1 MVTSVN
7 IRKLAQPF
15 EGRSVETGRFEAID
29 TSLLYEELRRQ
40 YKGQR
45 KHVEVDFRQLVNWL
59 RIGDQLTHHIHP
71 YPAKLLPHIAHFFIR
86 ASVLHRGKKSVLDP
100 FCGSG
105 TVALE
110 ASLAGCQ
117 PYVADANP
125 FALLLTK
132 VKTTPYDTEALRN
145 SGRALISRASR
156 YKTAQQISIVNDH
169 LWYLPEQKQALEI
182 LLRAVNGVEDADER
196 DFFKICFT
204 SVARKVS
211 FADPAVSVP
220 VRLRTKDRLTEA
232 ANEKVRA
239 RLKWI
244 EDVSP
249 LAEFQKTIEANIRR
263 VEEANSSYPERVQA
277 IPVGVDARNLIQ
289 PGFKVKSMVENSL
302 PLIVTSPPYGSA
314 QKYIRASSLSL
325 NWLSFASPDQLSAY
339 EGKSIG
345 REHISKFHEPDTDE
359 SVLPRRYE
367 QLIRKVSAANELR
380 GRITRRYLCEM
391 NKVVSEVAR
400 VCSPGGR
407 AVFVIGN
414 NQVCGEALRN
424 DEYLIDCFKRNGMN
438 LELGLLDHIK
448 SRGLMTKRNRTASVI
463 SREAVLI
470 FKKGE

>member
-1 MVTSVN
+1 MVTSAN
-7 IRKLAQPF
+7 ISKLAPLL
-15 EGRSVETGRFEAID
+15 ENVAGETGRFEAVD

-40 YKGQR
+40 YQGR
-45 KHVEVDFRQLVNWL
+45 SEHVEVDFRQLVNWL

-86 ASVLHRGKKSVLDP
+86 ASTLHRGKKSVLDP

-132 VKTTPYDTEALRN
+132 VKTTPYDTEALRAT
-145 SGRALISRASR
+145 GRALISKASR

-169 LWYLPEQKQALEI
+169 LWYLPEQKKALEI
-182 LLRAVNGVEDADER
+182 LLRAVNCVEDPDER
-196 DFFKICFT
+196 DFFKICF
-204 SVARKVS
+204 SAVARKVS

-239 RLKWI
+239 RLQWI
-244 EDVSP
+244 KDVSP
-249 LAEFQKTIEANIRR
+249 LDELQRTIEANIRR
-263 VEEANSSYPERVQA
+263 VEEANTSYPERVQA
-277 IPVGVDARNLIQ
+277 LPVGVDARNLIQ
-289 PGFKVKSMVENSL
+289 PGYKVKSMIENSL

-314 QKYIRASSLSL
+314 QKYVRASSLSL
-325 NWLSFASPDQLSAY
+325 NWLSLASPDELSEY

-345 REHISKFHEPDTDE
+345 REHISKFHEAVADE
-359 SVLPRRYE
+359 PRLPRRYE
-367 QLIRKVSAANELR
+367 QLIEKISEANELR

-391 NKVVSEVAR
+391 NQVVSEVSR

-424 DEYLIDCFKRNGMN
+424 DEYLIECFDSNGMN

-470 FKKGE
+470 FKKSE

>member
-1 MVTSVN
+1 MATRASLSKFASPIEHV
-7 IRKLAQPF
+7 L
-15 EGRSVETGRFEAID
+15 GETGRFEAVD
-29 TSLLYEELRRQ
+29 TSFLYEELRRQ
-40 YKGQR
+40 YQGR
-45 KHVEVDFRQLVNWL
+45 GEHVEVDFRQLVSWL

-86 ASVLHRGKKSVLDP
+86 ASTLHRGKKSVLDP

-132 VKTTPYDTEALRN
+132 VKTTPYDTVALRA
-145 SGRALISRASR
+145 SGRALIQRASR
-156 YKTAQQISIVNDH
+156 YKTAQQVSIVNDH
-169 LWYLPEQKQALEI
+169 LWYLPEQKKALEI
-182 LLRAVNGVEDADER
+182 LLRAVNGVEDSDER
-196 DFFKICFT
+196 DFFQICF
-204 SVARKVS
+204 SAVARKVS

-232 ANEKVRA
+232 ANEKVRT

-244 EDVSP
+244 KDVSP
-249 LAEFQKTIEANIRR
+249 LDELQRTIEANIRR
-263 VEEANSSYPERVQA
+263 VEEANTSYPERVQA
-277 IPVGVDARNLIQ
+277 QQVGIDARNLIQ
-289 PGFKVKSMVENSL
+289 PGYKVKSMAENSL

-314 QKYIRASSLSL
+314 QKYVRASCLSL
-325 NWLSFASPDQLSAY
+325 NWLSLASPDQLSEY

-345 REHISKFHEPDTDE
+345 REHISKFNEPDADE
-359 SVLPRRYE
+359 PVLPKRYE
-367 QLIRKVSAANELR
+367 QLIEKVSATNELR
-380 GRITRRYLCEM
+380 GRITKRYLCEM
-391 NKVVSEVAR
+391 NEVVSEVSR
-400 VCSPGGR
+400 VCAPGGR

-424 DEYLIDCFKRNGMN
+424 DEYLIDCFKSNGMN

-463 SREAVLI
+463 SREAVLV